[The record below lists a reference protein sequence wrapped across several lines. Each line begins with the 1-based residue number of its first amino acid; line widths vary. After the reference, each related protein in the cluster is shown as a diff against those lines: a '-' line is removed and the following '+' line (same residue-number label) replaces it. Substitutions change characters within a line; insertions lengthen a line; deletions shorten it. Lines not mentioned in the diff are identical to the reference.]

1 MVNSEAMF
9 ANRKLHEQVKI
20 VDKVLMN
27 IFTNFIPNKNLT
39 YDDEDPP
46 WINGLVKSE
55 VKWKNQIYQR
65 QK

>member
-1 MVNSEAMF
+1 
-9 ANRKLHEQVKI
+9 
-20 VDKVLMN
+20 MN
-27 IFTNFIPNKNLT
+27 IFTNVIPNKNLT
-39 YDDEDPP
+39 YDDKDSP